1 MTGQSPVTK
10 QKTGGFPSWLRVAL
24 PALLIVIWL
33 AVGYIGGPYFGKISQ
48 VSSND
53 ATSYLPASSDATKVQ
68 NLEATFAD
76 KKVLPAVVLFV
87 RDGGL
92 TSADSSFITATI
104 ASIKTASGVS
114 GGVSPAIASK
124 DGEAAQVVVP
134 VKDNTSFDASVSNLR
149 TLIAKDAPHGLS
161 GYVTGPAGQIAD
173 LGGAFAGID
182 GVLLLVAILAVFVI
196 LIIVYRSPLLPVLV
210 LLTSL
215 FALCASIFV
224 IWHLA
229 KGGAVALNGQV
240 QGILFILVIGAA
252 TDYSLLYVS
261 RYREALRDHERRW
274 DATLAAFRGAFAPIL
289 ASAGTVILGLLCLLL
304 SDLNSNKALGPVGAI
319 GIAFALLAALT
330 MLPALLLVFGRAAFW
345 PLRPK
350 FGSQHPAVGGATVKG
365 LWPRIGRGVSR
376 HPRWVW
382 VVCAVVLLSASAGLL
397 QLKASGTPQ
406 SAVVEGHSQARDGQ
420 AVLGKHFPQGSGSP
434 AVIVVA
440 EGSLRA
446 VGKKALA
453 TPGVNSVTVLT
464 QVGYQPLD
472 KNGNH
477 PSFSSAPGCP
487 GNVPCPVV
495 PIDPTVKGGK
505 VLLQATLS
513 KDPDSVAAQKVVEN
527 LRARIAG
534 TGDAIVGGTT
544 ATQIDTNAAAVHD
557 RNLIIP
563 VVLLVILIVL
573 MVLLRSLV
581 APLLL
586 IGSVVLSF
594 SATLGI
600 SALVFNH
607 VFKFVGADP
616 AVPLYGFIFLVALGV
631 DYNIFLMTRVRE
643 ESMLHGT
650 RDGVIRGLV
659 ITGGVIT
666 SAGIVLAATFAALG
680 VIPVLFLSQIA
691 FIVGFGVL
699 LDTIVVRSLLVPA
712 LSYDIGRRIW
722 WPSKLSRADK

>member
-1 MTGQSPVTK
+1 VASPIK
-10 QKTGGFPSWLRVAL
+10 APAKKTSGVPRWLRVVL
-24 PALLIVIWL
+24 PAVLVLVWL
-33 AVGYIGGPYFGKISQ
+33 SIGGIGGPYFGKISQ

-68 NLEATFAD
+68 NLEVKFSA
-76 KKVLPAVVLFV
+76 KKVLPAVVLYV
-87 RDGGL
+87 RAGGL
-92 TSADSSFITATI
+92 TASDHTFITDRI
-104 ASIKTASGVS
+104 AAIKSASGIS
-114 GGVSPAIASK
+114 SGVSPAIASK
-124 DGEAAQVVVP
+124 DGKAIEIVVP
-134 VKDNTSFDASVSNLR
+134 VKDNTALDDSVANLR
-149 TLIAKDAPHGLS
+149 SIIAKDAPSGLHN
-161 GYVTGPAGQIAD
+161 YVTGPAGQIAD

-182 GVLLLVAILAVFVI
+182 GVLLLVAVLAVFVI

-210 LLTSL
+210 LLTSI
-215 FALCASIFV
+215 FALCAAIFV

-261 RYREALRDHERRW
+261 RYREALRDNERRW
-274 DATLAAFRGAFAPIL
+274 DATLAAFKGAFAPIL

-304 SDLNSNKALGPVGAI
+304 SDLASNKALGPVGAI

-345 PLRPK
+345 PLRPR
-350 FGSQHPAVGGATVKG
+350 FGSEHPQVGGATVKG
-365 LWPRIGRGVSR
+365 LWPRLGRGISR
-376 HPRWVW
+376 HARWVW
-382 VVCAVVLLSASAGLL
+382 VVCAVLLLAASAGLL

-420 AVLGKHFPQGSGSP
+420 TALGKHFPQGSGSP
-434 AVIVVA
+434 AVIIA
-440 EGSLRA
+440 DRGSLQSVA
-446 VGKKALA
+446 TKALG
-453 TPGVNSVTVLT
+453 TSGVQSVTVLSSASPSGSYPVT
-464 QVGYQPLD
+464 TAGIQPLIPGVPA
-472 KNGNH
+472 GN
-477 PSFSSAPGCP
+477 
-487 GNVPCPVV
+487 
-495 PIDPTVKGGK
+495 PTVYQGK

-513 KDPDSVAAQKVVEN
+513 DDPDSVAAQNVVDK
-527 LRARIAG
+527 LRTNVAG
-534 TGDAIVGGTT
+534 SGRAIVGGIT
-544 ATQIDTNAAAVHD
+544 ATAIDTNAAAVHD
-557 RNLIIP
+557 RDLIIP

-573 MVLLRSLV
+573 MLLLRSIL
-581 APLLL
+581 APVLL

-594 SATLGI
+594 SATMGI

-643 ESMLHGT
+643 ESILHGT

-712 LSYDIGRRIW
+712 LSYDLGRKIW
-722 WPSKLSRADK
+722 WPSKLSRSDG

>member
-1 MTGQSPVTK
+1 MVPK
-10 QKTGGFPSWLRVAL
+10 WLRVVL
-24 PALLIVIWL
+24 PAILILVWL
-33 AVGYIGGPYFGKISQ
+33 SIGGIGGPYFGKISQ

-68 NLEATFAD
+68 NLEVKFSS
-76 KKVLPAVVLFV
+76 KKVLPAVVLYV
-87 RDGGL
+87 RSDGL
-92 TSADSSFITATI
+92 TASDRTFIAGRI
-104 ASIKTASGVS
+104 AAIKTASGIDS
-114 GGVSPAIASK
+114 GVSPAISSK
-124 DGEAAQVVVP
+124 DGKAVEIVVP
-134 VKDNTSFDASVSNLR
+134 VKDNTGLDVNVGNLR
-149 TLIAKDAPHGLS
+149 AVIAKDAPPGLN

-210 LLTSL
+210 LLTSI
-215 FALCASIFV
+215 FALCAAIFV
-224 IWHLA
+224 IWNLA

-261 RYREALRDHERRW
+261 RYREALRDNEKRW
-274 DATLAAFRGAFAPIL
+274 DATIAAFKGAFAPIL

-330 MLPALLLVFGRAAFW
+330 LLPALLLAFGRAAFW

-350 FGSQHPAVGGATVKG
+350 FGSEHPHVGDEVVKG
-365 LWPRIGRGVSR
+365 LWPRLGRGVSR

-382 VVCAVVLLSASAGLL
+382 VVCAVVLLAASAGLL

-406 SAVVEGHSQARDGQ
+406 SAVVEGYSQARDGQ
-420 AVLGKHFPQGSGSP
+420 AALGKHFPQGAGSP

-440 EGSLRA
+440 ERSRQSAGKVA
-446 VGKKALA
+446 VE
-453 TPGVNSVTVLT
+453 TPGVSTVTILT
-464 QVGYQPLD
+464 DIGALPLD
-472 KNGNH
+472 KDGNYSAAI
-477 PSFSSAPGCP
+477 PSPACPPGT
-487 GNVPCPVV
+487 NCPVITV
-495 PIDPTVKGGK
+495 NPTVKEGK
-505 VLLQATLS
+505 VLLQATLT
-513 KDPDSVAAQKVVEN
+513 KDPDSAAAQRVVEK
-527 LRARIAG
+527 LRTRLAG
-534 TGDAIVGGTT
+534 TGGAIVGGTT

-563 VVLLVILIVL
+563 VVLLVILVVL
-573 MVLLRSLV
+573 MVLLRSIV

-594 SATLGI
+594 SATIGI

-643 ESMLHGT
+643 ESVGHGT
-650 RDGVIRGLV
+650 RDGIIRGLV

-712 LSYDIGRRIW
+712 LSYDIGRAIW
-722 WPSKLSRADK
+722 WPSKLARSDK

>member
-1 MTGQSPVTK
+1 MSEQTQ
-10 QKTGGFPSWLRVAL
+10 PSSSTVGRAPRWLRVVL
-24 PALLIVIWL
+24 PAVLILVWL
-33 AVGYIGGPYFGKISQ
+33 SIGGIGGPYFGKISQ

-68 NLEATFAD
+68 NLEVKFAD

-92 TSADSSFITATI
+92 TDVDTAFVTGRI
-104 ASIKTASGVS
+104 AAIAKASGVAT
-114 GGVSPAIASK
+114 GVSPAITSK
-124 DGEAAQVVVP
+124 DGKAVEIVVP
-134 VKDNTSFDASVSNLR
+134 VKDNTALDTSVSNLR
-149 TLIAKDAPHGLS
+149 ALIARDAPHGLA

-182 GVLLLVAILAVFVI
+182 GVLLLVAVLAVFVI
-196 LIIVYRSPLLPVLV
+196 LIIVYRSPILPILV
-210 LLTSL
+210 LLTSI
-215 FALCASIFV
+215 FALCAAIFV

-229 KGGAVALNGQV
+229 RDGAVALNGQV

-261 RYREALRDHERRW
+261 RYREALRDNQKRW
-274 DATLAAFRGAFAPIL
+274 DATLAALRGAFAPIL

-330 MLPALLLVFGRAAFW
+330 MLPALLLAFGRTAFW

-350 FGSQHPAVGGATVKG
+350 FGSEHPQVGGASVKG
-365 LWPRIGRGVSR
+365 LWPRLGRGVSR

-382 VVCAVVLLSASAGLL
+382 VVCAVLLLGASAGLL

-420 AVLGKHFPQGSGSP
+420 TALGKHFPQGSGSP
-434 AVIVVA
+434 AVIVA
-440 EGSLRA
+440 DKGSLQDVA
-446 VGKKALA
+446 TKALDTA
-453 TPGVNSVTVLT
+453 GVSSVSVLSSDSPSGSYPVTTAGVQPLIPGV
-464 QVGYQPLD
+464 P
-472 KNGNH
+472 
-477 PSFSSAPGCP
+477 PGA
-487 GNVPCPVV
+487 
-495 PIDPTVKGGK
+495 PTVYEGK

-513 KDPDSVAAQKVVEN
+513 KDPDSDAAQKTVEK
-527 LRARIAG
+527 LRTNVAG
-534 TGDAIVGGTT
+534 SGHAIVGGTT
-544 ATQIDTNAAAVHD
+544 ATSIDTNAAAVHD
-557 RNLIIP
+557 RDLIIP
-563 VVLLVILIVL
+563 VVLLVILVVL
-573 MVLLRSLV
+573 MLLLRSIV

-594 SATLGI
+594 SATIGI
-600 SALVFNH
+600 SAIVFNH

-643 ESMLHGT
+643 ESVLHGT
-650 RDGVIRGLV
+650 HDGVIRGLV

-722 WPSKLSRADK
+722 WPSALSRSLP

>member
-1 MTGQSPVTK
+1 MMSGSPAESTGKRSVPL
-10 QKTGGFPSWLRVAL
+10 WLRWSL
-24 PALLIVIWL
+24 PAILILAWL
-33 AVGYIGGPYFGKISQ
+33 AIGYTGGPYFGKISQ

-68 NLEATFAD
+68 NLEVTFAD
-76 KKVLPAVVLFV
+76 RKVLPAVVVFV
-87 RDGGL
+87 RNGGL
-92 TSADSSFITATI
+92 TGGDRVFVNGRISAIRGTP
-104 ASIKTASGVS
+104 GVS
-114 GGVSPAIASK
+114 TGVSPAIVSK
-124 DGEAAQVVVP
+124 DGKAIQIVVP
-134 VKDNTSFDASVSNLR
+134 VKDNTALDTTVSDLR
-149 TLIAKDAPHGLS
+149 AAIAKNPPKGLS
-161 GYVTGPAGQIAD
+161 GYVTGPAGQISD

-196 LIIVYRSPLLPVLV
+196 LIIVYRSPLLPILV

-215 FALCASIFV
+215 FALCAAIFV

-229 KGGAVALNGQV
+229 RGGAVALNGQV

-261 RYREALRDHERRW
+261 RYREALRDNARRW
-274 DATLAAFRGAFAPIL
+274 DATIAALKGAFPPIL

-319 GIAFALLAALT
+319 GIAFALIAALT

-345 PLRPK
+345 PLRPR
-350 FGSQHPAVGGATVKG
+350 FGSEHPRVGGSTVTG
-365 LWPRIGRGVSR
+365 LWPRLGHGISQR
-376 HPRWVW
+376 PRWVW
-382 VVCAVVLLSASAGLL
+382 VVCVVLLLAASAGLL

-406 SAVVEGHSQARDGQ
+406 SAVVEGYSQARDGQ
-420 AVLGKHFPQGSGSP
+420 TALGKHFPQGSGSP
-434 AVIVVA
+434 AVIVVSRNDLA
-440 EGSLRA
+440 AAGRT
-446 VGKKALA
+446 ALA
-453 TPGVNSVTVLT
+453 TPGVDSVTALT
-464 QVGYQPLD
+464 TFGYLPLAND
-472 KNGNH
+472 GTIE
-477 PSFSSAPGCP
+477 PPVAPGHAFGGP
-487 GNVPCPVV
+487 GPAVV
-495 PIDPTVKGGK
+495 PVAKDGK
-505 VLLQATLS
+505 VLLQATLT

-527 LRARIAG
+527 LRARLAG
-534 TGDAIVGGTT
+534 TGGAIVGGVT
-544 ATQIDTNAAAVHD
+544 ATAIDTNAAAVHD
-557 RNLIIP
+557 RDLIIP

-573 MVLLRSLV
+573 MILLRSIL
-581 APLLL
+581 APALL

-607 VFKFVGADP
+607 VFNFVGADP

-643 ESMLHGT
+643 ESLRYGT

-712 LSYDIGRRIW
+712 LSYDIGRKIW
-722 WPSKLSRADK
+722 WPSKLSRAAR

>member
-1 MTGQSPVTK
+1 V
-10 QKTGGFPSWLRVAL
+10 L
-24 PALLIVIWL
+24 PAILILVWL
-33 AVGYIGGPYFGKISQ
+33 AVGGIGGPYFGKINQ

-68 NLEATFAD
+68 NDEAKFAGS
-76 KKVLPAVVLFV
+76 KELPGVVVFV
-87 RDGGL
+87 RTAGL
-92 TSADSSFITATI
+92 TSGDQTFIAGRI
-104 ASIKTASGVS
+104 SALKKLHNVASGI
-114 GGVSPAIASK
+114 SPAIPSK
-124 DGEAAQVVVP
+124 DNKAIEIVVP
-134 VKDNTSFDASVSNLR
+134 VRDNTSLDTTVANIRSS
-149 TLIAKDAPHGLS
+149 IAKDVPHGLS
-161 GYVTGPAGQIAD
+161 GYVTGPAGEIAD
-173 LGGAFAGID
+173 LGGAFGGID

-210 LLTSL
+210 LLTSI
-215 FALCASIFV
+215 FALCAAIFV
-224 IWHLA
+224 VWHLA
-229 KGGAVALNGQV
+229 KAGSIALNGQV

-261 RYREALRDHERRW
+261 RYREALRDNEKRW
-274 DATLAAFRGAFAPIL
+274 DATLAAIRGAFAPII

-319 GIAFALLAALT
+319 GIAFALIAALT
-330 MLPALLLVFGRAAFW
+330 MLPALLLAIGRAAFW

-350 FGSQHPAVGGATVKG
+350 FGSEHPQVGGDAVKG
-365 LWPRIGRGVSR
+365 MWPRLGRGVSR

-382 VVCAVVLLSASAGLL
+382 VVSAVLLLAASAGLL
-397 QLKASGTPQ
+397 QLKANGTPQ
-406 SAVVEGHSQARDGQ
+406 SAVVEGYSQAREGQ
-420 AVLGKHFPQGSGSP
+420 AALGKHFPQGSGSP
-434 AVIVVA
+434 AVIVV
-440 EGSLRA
+440 EKGSLEAAGR
-446 VGKKALA
+446 KALR
-453 TPGVNSVTVLT
+453 TSGVSSVTLLT
-464 QVGYQPLD
+464 QIGPVPLD
-472 KNGNH
+472 KYGH
-477 PSFSSAPGCP
+477 YPQLTTA
-487 GNVPCPVV
+487 PCPPGAPCPAL
-495 PIDPTVKGGK
+495 PIRPTVVNGK
-505 VLLQATLS
+505 VMLQATLT
-513 KDPDSVAAQKVVEN
+513 KDPDSVAAQTVVEH
-527 LRARIAG
+527 LRTRLVG
-534 TGDAIVGGTT
+534 TGGAIVGGVT
-544 ATQIDTNAAAVHD
+544 ATAIDTNAAAVHD
-557 RNLIIP
+557 RDLIIP

-573 MVLLRSLV
+573 MLLLRSIV

-594 SATLGI
+594 SATMGI

-643 ESMLHGT
+643 EAFKHGT

-712 LSYDIGRRIW
+712 VSYDIGRKIW
-722 WPSKLSRADK
+722 WPSKLSRATQ

>member
-1 MTGQSPVTK
+1 VAAPTNAPATK
-10 QKTGGFPSWLRVAL
+10 TSRVPRWLRVVL
-24 PALLIVIWL
+24 PAVLILVWL
-33 AVGYIGGPYFGKISQ
+33 SIGGIGGPYFGKISQ

-68 NLEATFAD
+68 NLEVKFAD
-76 KKVLPAVVLFV
+76 KKVLPAVVLYV
-87 RDGGL
+87 RSNGL
-92 TSADSSFITATI
+92 TAADRSYIADRITA
-104 ASIKTASGVS
+104 IKTSTGIS
-114 GGVSPAIASK
+114 SGVSPAISSK
-124 DGEAAQVVVP
+124 DGKAVEIVVP
-134 VKDNTSFDASVSNLR
+134 VKDNTSLSTSVADLR
-149 TLIAKDAPHGLS
+149 TVIAKDAPSGLT

-196 LIIVYRSPLLPVLV
+196 LIVVYRSPLLPILV
-210 LLTSL
+210 LLTSI
-215 FALCASIFV
+215 FALCAAIFV

-261 RYREALRDHERRW
+261 RYREALRDNQKRW

-330 MLPALLLVFGRAAFW
+330 MLPALLLAFGRTAFW

-350 FGSQHPAVGGATVKG
+350 FGSEHPQVGGTTVKG
-365 LWPRIGRGVSR
+365 LWPRLGRGVSR

-382 VVCAVVLLSASAGLL
+382 VVCAVVLLAASAGLL

-406 SAVVEGHSQARDGQ
+406 SAVVEGYSQARDGQ
-420 AVLGKHFPQGSGSP
+420 AALGKHFPQGSGSP
-434 AVIVVA
+434 AVIVA
-440 EGSLRA
+440 DQGSLQDVA
-446 VGKKALA
+446 TKALD
-453 TPGVNSVTVLT
+453 TSGVSSVTVLSSASPSGSYT
-464 QVGYQPLD
+464 VTRAGIQPLI
-472 KNGNH
+472 
-477 PSFSSAPGCP
+477 PG
-487 GNVPCPVV
+487 VPAGA
-495 PIDPTVKGGK
+495 PTVYQGK
-505 VLLQATLS
+505 VLLQATLA
-513 KDPDSVAAQKVVEN
+513 KDPDSVAAQHVVEN
-527 LRARIAG
+527 LRTNVAG
-534 TGDAIVGGTT
+534 TGHAIVGGTT
-544 ATQIDTNAAAVHD
+544 ATAIDTNAAAVHD
-557 RNLIIP
+557 RDLIIP
-563 VVLLVILIVL
+563 VVLLVILVVL
-573 MVLLRSLV
+573 MLLLRAVV

-594 SATLGI
+594 SATIGI

-607 VFKFVGADP
+607 VFRFVGADP

-643 ESMLHGT
+643 ESGLHGT
-650 RDGVIRGLV
+650 RDGVVRGLV

-712 LSYDIGRRIW
+712 LSYDLGRKIW
-722 WPSKLSRADK
+722 WPSRLSRSAP

>member
-1 MTGQSPVTK
+1 MTGHNPRTEPRTSGLPR
-10 QKTGGFPSWLRVAL
+10 WLRVAL
-24 PALLIVIWL
+24 PALLIVVWL
-33 AVGYIGGPYFGKISQ
+33 SVGYVGGPYFGKISQ

-68 NLEATFAD
+68 NLEAKFAD
-76 KKVLPAVVLFV
+76 QKVLPAVVLFV
-87 RDGGL
+87 RDSGL
-92 TSADSSFITATI
+92 TSADHDFITATLS
-104 ASIKTASGVS
+104 SIKTASGVS
-114 GGVSPAIASK
+114 SGVSPAIASK
-124 DGEAAQVVVP
+124 DGEAAQIVVP
-134 VKDNTSFDASVSNLR
+134 VKDNTALDASVGNLR

-196 LIIVYRSPLLPVLV
+196 LIVVYRSPLLPVLV

-261 RYREALRDHERRW
+261 RYREALRDNQRRW
-274 DATLAAFRGAFAPIL
+274 DATVAAFRGAFAPIL

-319 GIAFALLAALT
+319 GIGFALLAALT

-365 LWPRIGRGVSR
+365 LWPRVGRGVSR

-406 SAVVEGHSQARDGQ
+406 SAVVESYSQARDGQ
-420 AVLGKHFPQGSGSP
+420 TALGKHFPQGSGSP
-434 AVIVVA
+434 AVIVVKKG
-440 EGSLRA
+440 ELTA
-446 VGKKALA
+446 VAREALGTA
-453 TPGVNSVTVLT
+453 GVSSVTALT
-464 QVGYQPLD
+464 SLGYLPLAKDGSFESIVGV
-472 KNGNH
+472 
-477 PSFSSAPGCP
+477 PSFGGPGP
-487 GNVPCPVV
+487 AIVPVV
-495 PIDPTVKGGK
+495 KDGEEM
-505 VLLQATLS
+505 LQATLS
-513 KDPDSVAAQKVVEN
+513 DDPDSVAAQNVVEN
-527 LRARIAG
+527 LRTRIAR

-557 RNLIIP
+557 RDLIIP

-573 MVLLRSLV
+573 MLLLRSIL

-607 VFKFVGADP
+607 VFNFVGADP

-643 ESMLHGT
+643 ESILNGT
-650 RDGVIRGLV
+650 RDGVVRGLV

-712 LSYDIGRRIW
+712 LSYDIGRKIW
-722 WPSKLSRADK
+722 WPSKLSQANT

>member
-1 MTGQSPVTK
+1 MTGHTPPTERKS
-10 QKTGGFPSWLRVAL
+10 GGFPTWLRVGL
-24 PALLIVIWL
+24 PALLIVVWL
-33 AVGYIGGPYFGKISQ
+33 LVGYVGGPYFGKISQ

-92 TSADSSFITATI
+92 TSADDDFIAATI
-104 ASIKTASGVS
+104 SSIKTAPGVS
-114 GGVSPAIASK
+114 SGVSPAIASK
-124 DGEAAQVVVP
+124 DGEAAQIVVP
-134 VKDNTSFDASVSNLR
+134 VRDNTAFDASVGNLR
-149 TLIAKDAPHGLS
+149 AVIAKDAPHGLS

-196 LIIVYRSPLLPVLV
+196 LIVVYRSPLLPVLV

-345 PLRPK
+345 PLRPR
-350 FGSQHPAVGGATVKG
+350 FGSRHPAVGGAAVKG
-365 LWPRIGRGVSR
+365 LWPRVGRGVSR

-406 SAVVEGHSQARDGQ
+406 SAVVEGYSQARDGQ
-420 AVLGKHFPQGSGSP
+420 TALGKHFPQGSGSP
-434 AVIVVA
+434 AVIVV
-440 EGSLRA
+440 
-446 VGKKALA
+446 KKDDLA
-453 TPGVNSVTVLT
+453 TAARKTLGTVGVNSVTALT
-464 QVGYQPLD
+464 SLGYLPLAKDGSFEPIVGA
-472 KNGNH
+472 
-477 PSFSSAPGCP
+477 PSFGGPGP
-487 GNVPCPVV
+487 AIVPVV
-495 PIDPTVKGGK
+495 RDGQVM
-505 VLLQATLS
+505 LQATLS
-513 KDPDSVAAQKVVEN
+513 DDPDSVAAQNVVEN
-527 LRARIAG
+527 LRTRLAG

-557 RNLIIP
+557 RDLIIP

-573 MVLLRSLV
+573 MLLLRSIV

-607 VFKFVGADP
+607 VFNFVGADP

-643 ESMLHGT
+643 ESILNGT
-650 RDGVIRGLV
+650 RDGVVRGLV

-666 SAGIVLAATFAALG
+666 SAGVVLAATFAALG

-722 WPSKLSRADK
+722 WPSKLSRADN

>member
-1 MTGQSPVTK
+1 
-10 QKTGGFPSWLRVAL
+10 VAL
-24 PALLIVIWL
+24 PGVLILVWL
-33 AVGYIGGPYFGKISQ
+33 SIGGIGGPYFGKISQ

-68 NLEATFAD
+68 NLEVKFSSKEA
-76 KKVLPAVVLFV
+76 LPAVVLYV
-87 RDGGL
+87 RSAGL
-92 TSADSSFITATI
+92 TAGDRAFITGRLAAITTATGI
-104 ASIKTASGVS
+104 DS
-114 GGVSPAIASK
+114 GVSPAIDSK
-124 DGEAAQVVVP
+124 DGKAVEIVVP
-134 VKDNTSFDASVSNLR
+134 VKDNSNLASNVGNLR
-149 TLIAKDAPHGLS
+149 TVVAKDAPHGLT

-182 GVLLLVAILAVFVI
+182 GVLLLVAILAVFII

-210 LLTSL
+210 LLTSI
-215 FALCASIFV
+215 FALCAAIFV
-224 IWHLA
+224 IWNLA

-261 RYREALRDHERRW
+261 RYREALRDNEKRW
-274 DATLAAFRGAFAPIL
+274 DATIAALKGAFAPIL

-304 SDLNSNKALGPVGAI
+304 SELNSNKALGPVGAI
-319 GIAFALLAALT
+319 GIGFALLAALT
-330 MLPALLLVFGRAAFW
+330 MLPALLLALGRAAFW

-350 FGSQHPAVGGATVKG
+350 FGSEHPPVGDGAARG
-365 LWPRIGRGVSR
+365 LWSRLGRGVSR

-382 VVCAVVLLSASAGLL
+382 VVCVVVLLAASAGLL

-406 SAVVEGHSQARDGQ
+406 SAVVEGYSQARDGQ
-420 AVLGKHFPQGSGSP
+420 TVLGKHFPQGAGSP
-434 AVIVVA
+434 AVIVADQGALQNVA
-440 EGSLRA
+440 T
-446 VGKKALA
+446 KALDTSGVA
-453 TPGVNSVTVLT
+453 SVTMLSGASPSGSYPVTRDGIQPLIPGV
-464 QVGYQPLD
+464 PL
-472 KNGNH
+472 G
-477 PSFSSAPGCP
+477 P
-487 GNVPCPVV
+487 
-495 PIDPTVKGGK
+495 PTVYNGK

-513 KDPDSVAAQKVVEN
+513 IDPDSVAAQKVVAN
-527 LRARIAG
+527 LRNSVAG
-534 TGDAIVGGTT
+534 SGHAIVGGTT
-544 ATQIDTNAAAVHD
+544 ATAIDTNAAAVHD

-573 MVLLRSLV
+573 MLLLRSVV

-594 SATLGI
+594 SATIGI

-607 VFKFVGADP
+607 VFDFVGADP

-643 ESMLHGT
+643 ESFGHGT

-699 LDTIVVRSLLVPA
+699 LDTIIVRSLLVPA
-712 LSYDIGRRIW
+712 VSYDIGRAIW
-722 WPSKLSRADK
+722 WPSKLARADR

>member
-1 MTGQSPVTK
+1 MPKALRAIIPAILILVWLSI
-10 QKTGGFPSWLRVAL
+10 GG
-24 PALLIVIWL
+24 
-33 AVGYIGGPYFGKISQ
+33 IGGPYFGKISQ

-68 NLEATFAD
+68 NVEVRFAAR
-76 KKVLPAVVLFV
+76 KVLPAVVLYTSS
-87 RDGGL
+87 DKL
-92 TSADSSFITATI
+92 TSSDNDFIKDRI
-104 ASIKTASGVS
+104 AAIKTATGVTS
-114 GGVSPAIASK
+114 GVSPAITSK
-124 DGEAAQVVVP
+124 DGKAVEILVP
-134 VKDNTSFDASVSNLR
+134 VKDNTSLNATVSNLR
-149 TLIAKDAPHGLS
+149 TVIAENLPGGLK

-182 GVLLLVAILAVFVI
+182 GVLLLVAILAVFII
-196 LIIVYRSPLLPVLV
+196 LIVVYRSPLLPVLV
-210 LLTSL
+210 LLTSI
-215 FALCASIFV
+215 FALCAAIFV

-261 RYREALRDHERRW
+261 RYREALRDNEKRW
-274 DATLAAFRGAFAPIL
+274 DATVAAFKGAFAPIL

-350 FGSQHPAVGGATVKG
+350 FGSEHPHVGDGVVKG
-365 LWPRIGRGVSR
+365 LWPRLGRGVSR

-382 VVCAVVLLSASAGLL
+382 VVCAVVLLAASAGLL

-406 SAVVEGHSQARDGQ
+406 SAVVEGYSQARDGQ
-420 AVLGKHFPQGSGSP
+420 AALGKHFPQGSGSP
-434 AVIVVA
+434 AVIVADQDALQDVA
-440 EGSLRA
+440 T
-446 VGKKALA
+446 KALD
-453 TPGVNSVTVLT
+453 TSGVSSVTVQSKASPSGSYT
-464 QVGYQPLD
+464 VTRDGIQPLI
-472 KNGNH
+472 
-477 PSFSSAPGCP
+477 PG
-487 GNVPCPVV
+487 VPAG
-495 PIDPTVKGGK
+495 DPTVYQGK

-513 KDPDSVAAQKVVEN
+513 KDPDSVAAQTVVEK
-527 LRARIAG
+527 LRTNVAG
-534 TGDAIVGGTT
+534 SGNAIVGGTT
-544 ATQIDTNAAAVHD
+544 ATAIDTNAAAVHD

-573 MVLLRSLV
+573 MILLRSIL
-581 APLLL
+581 APVLL

-594 SATLGI
+594 SATIGI

-643 ESMLHGT
+643 ESVGHGT

-712 LSYDIGRRIW
+712 LSYDIGRAIW
-722 WPSKLSRADK
+722 WPSRLSRSEK

>member
-1 MTGQSPVTK
+1 MPK
-10 QKTGGFPSWLRVAL
+10 WLRAVI
-24 PALLIVIWL
+24 PAILILVWL
-33 AVGYIGGPYFGKISQ
+33 SIGGIGGPYFGKISQ

-68 NLEATFAD
+68 NLEVKFAA
-76 KKVLPAVVLFV
+76 KKVLPAVVLYV
-87 RDGGL
+87 RSDGL
-92 TSADSSFITATI
+92 TTADRSFITQRITA
-104 ASIKTASGVS
+104 IKSANGISS
-114 GGVSPAIASK
+114 GVSPAISSK
-124 DGEAAQVVVP
+124 DGKAVEIVVP
-134 VKDNTSFDASVSNLR
+134 VKDNTALNTSVSNLR
-149 TLIAKDAPHGLS
+149 AVIALDAPKGLT

-210 LLTSL
+210 LLTSI
-215 FALCASIFV
+215 FALCAAIFV

-261 RYREALRDHERRW
+261 RYREALRDNEKRW
-274 DATLAAFRGAFAPIL
+274 DATIAAFKGAFAPIL

-330 MLPALLLVFGRAAFW
+330 MLPALLLAFGRVAFW

-350 FGSQHPAVGGATVKG
+350 FGSEHPHVGDGVVKG
-365 LWPRIGRGVSR
+365 LWPRLGRGVSR

-382 VVCAVVLLSASAGLL
+382 VVCAVVLLAASAGLL

-406 SAVVEGHSQARDGQ
+406 SAVVEGYSQARAGQ
-420 AVLGKHFPQGSGSP
+420 TALGNHFPQGSGSP
-434 AVIVVA
+434 AVIVADQSSLTAVA
-440 EGSLRA
+440 T
-446 VGKKALA
+446 KALD
-453 TPGVNSVTVLT
+453 TSGVASVTVQSSSSPSGSYPVT
-464 QVGYQPLD
+464 RAGIQPLI
-472 KNGNH
+472 
-477 PSFSSAPGCP
+477 PGVPP
-487 GNVPCPVV
+487 GK
-495 PIDPTVKGGK
+495 PTVYQGK

-513 KDPDSVAAQKVVEN
+513 KDPDSVAAQNVVATLRTKV
-527 LRARIAG
+527 AG
-534 TGDAIVGGTT
+534 TGHAIVGGTT
-544 ATQIDTNAAAVHD
+544 ATAIDTNAAAVHD

-573 MVLLRSLV
+573 MLLLRSIL

-594 SATLGI
+594 SATMGI

-643 ESMLHGT
+643 ESIGHGT

-712 LSYDIGRRIW
+712 LSYDIGRKIW
-722 WPSKLSRADK
+722 WPSKLARAAR

>member
-1 MTGQSPVTK
+1 MTRGAGAPK
-10 QKTGGFPSWLRVAL
+10 WLRVVV
-24 PALLIVIWL
+24 PALLILVWL
-33 AVGYIGGPYFGKISQ
+33 SVGGIGGPYFGKISQ

-68 NLEATFAD
+68 NLEVKFSSR
-76 KKVLPAVVLFV
+76 KVLPAVVLFV
-87 RDGGL
+87 RNDGL
-92 TSADSSFITATI
+92 TASDRTFIDGRIEA
-104 ASIKTASGVS
+104 IKTAAGIGS
-114 GGVSPAIASK
+114 GVSPAITSK
-124 DGEAAQVVVP
+124 DGKAVEIVVP
-134 VKDNTSFDASVSNLR
+134 VKDNTSLDPNVTNLR
-149 TLIAKDAPHGLS
+149 TVIAKGVPHGLS

-196 LIIVYRSPLLPVLV
+196 LIIVYRSPLLPVFV
-210 LLTSL
+210 LLTSI
-215 FALCASIFV
+215 FALCAAIFV

-229 KGGAVALNGQV
+229 RGGAVALNGQV

-261 RYREALRDHERRW
+261 RYREALRDNEKRW
-274 DATLAAFRGAFAPIL
+274 DATLAALRGAFAPIL
-289 ASAGTVILGLLCLLL
+289 ASAGTVILGLLCLLI

-330 MLPALLLVFGRAAFW
+330 MLPALLLAFGRAAFW
-345 PLRPK
+345 PLRPR
-350 FGSQHPAVGGATVKG
+350 FGSEHPHVGDGVVKG
-365 LWPRIGRGVSR
+365 LWPRLGRGVSR

-382 VVCAVVLLSASAGLL
+382 VVSAVVLLAASAGLL

-406 SAVVEGHSQARDGQ
+406 SAVIEGYSQARDGQ
-420 AVLGKHFPQGSGSP
+420 AALGTHFPQGSGSP
-434 AVIVVA
+434 AVIVADEDSLVDVA
-440 EGSLRA
+440 T
-446 VGKKALA
+446 KALD
-453 TPGVNSVTVLT
+453 TSGVASVTVQSSASPSGSYPVT
-464 QVGYQPLD
+464 RDGIQPLI
-472 KNGNH
+472 
-477 PSFSSAPGCP
+477 PG
-487 GNVPCPVV
+487 VPA
-495 PIDPTVKGGK
+495 DAPTVYAGK

-513 KDPDSVAAQKVVEN
+513 KDPDSDAAQRAVEE
-527 LRARIAG
+527 LRTNVAG
-534 TGDAIVGGTT
+534 SGHAIVGGTT
-544 ATQIDTNAAAVHD
+544 ATAIDTNAAAVHD
-557 RNLIIP
+557 RDLIIP

-573 MVLLRSLV
+573 MILLRSIV

-594 SATLGI
+594 SATIGI

-607 VFKFVGADP
+607 IFRFVGADP

-643 ESMLHGT
+643 ESVGHGT

-712 LSYDIGRRIW
+712 FSYDIGRAIW
-722 WPSKLSRADK
+722 WPSNLSRATQ